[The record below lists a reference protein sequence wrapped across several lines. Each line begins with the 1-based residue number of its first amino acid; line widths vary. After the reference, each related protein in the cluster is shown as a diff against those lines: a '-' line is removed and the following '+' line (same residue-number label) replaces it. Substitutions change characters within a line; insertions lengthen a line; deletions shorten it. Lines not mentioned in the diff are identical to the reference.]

1 MDLQIYKFKI
11 IGPLLSII
19 ARTKSNDSIYY
30 SIINVSI
37 CSEYINHT
45 LPNKICIL
53 MKASS
58 SASPQY
64 FDIVWK
70 ESNEKTIRMIENIEG
85 YKPSGNLDKLI
96 GYNLYYFIFS
106 ILLQNYS
113 KKLLTNTFIP
123 IIHNTPIE
131 SS

>member
-1 MDLQIYKFKI
+1 
-11 IGPLLSII
+11 
-19 ARTKSNDSIYY
+19 
-30 SIINVSI
+30 
-37 CSEYINHT
+37 
-45 LPNKICIL
+45 